1 MKYYVSFALDS
12 LDTSSPENLNA
23 LPTDPMY
30 LQDGVYNQR
39 CKYRMTNFMLSGDT
53 QAVKEL
59 LNNKRFGVRFNTP
72 SYNQINYFDNA
83 GGVLENPSLLTF
95 PINFGG
101 MAYQSNGTAQLSDK
115 TEFNAVAI
123 NTFTEEYI
131 GGNLWGQVPKIDLVY
146 MEGVDGNWVRL
157 NSANGVEINF
167 TLEIEP
173 IAVRL

>member
-1 MKYYVSFALDS
+1 MKYYINFAIDS
-12 LDTSSPENLNA
+12 LDTYSPENLNA

-39 CKYRMTNFMLSGDT
+39 CKYRMTNFMLLGDS

-59 LNNKRFGVRFNTP
+59 LNNNRLGVRFNTP

-95 PINFGG
+95 PINLGG
-101 MAYQSNGTAQLSDK
+101 MAFQSNGSAQQTNK
-115 TEFNAVAI
+115 VEYNAIAI

-131 GGNLWGQVPKIDLVY
+131 GGNLWGQVPHIELVY
-146 MEGVDGNWVRL
+146 QEGVSNWTRL
-157 NSANGVEINF
+157 LLADDVEVNF
-167 TLEIEP
+167 TLEVEP